1 MRDQLGTA
9 SVGGRSGERGM
20 NAPRLSSTNADR
32 AFLWGGKG
40 GAKNPPL
47 ALRAVRP
54 CSPSGCSSFQPRAVM
69 LGAESALGQRPELED
84 QSGCNGEVR
93 PQTAALGPGISRRGL
108 EDANSSRVPKQLC
121 GGVGVPERSEQYKRQ
136 PPPVPKPFQLCF
148 PAAALSGARD
158 KESRSALRGE
168 RSPNPPPNPTPLT
181 SSRAPTAP
189 RHFCSLDAKAAAA
202 GELRSSPV
210 TAKNSATLSCSGM
223 VRGWG
228 GGVGCGAE
236 PGARRE
242 STGG

>member
-1 MRDQLGTA
+1 MWDQLGTA

-136 PPPVPKPFQLCF
+136 PPPPRPQT
-148 PAAALSGARD
+148 LSVLL
-158 KESRSALRGE
+158 SRSSTQR
-168 RSPNPPPNPTPLT
+168 RS
-181 SSRAPTAP
+181 
-189 RHFCSLDAKAAAA
+189 
-202 GELRSSPV
+202 G
-210 TAKNSATLSCSGM
+210 
-223 VRGWG
+223 
-228 GGVGCGAE
+228 
-236 PGARRE
+236 
-242 STGG
+242 